1 MENQLSKRQTEEV
14 GTLKFKDFTEENPA
28 TELLR
33 FIDGLCFKLSLPPL
47 EEGQVIY
54 IAKFLVSEF
63 KWATMEDIDNA
74 ILKAKAGKL
83 KGLNSSDYNKLGID
97 YLGRVLNAYR
107 LYKADLV
114 QSKRVSTPIVPNSLP
129 YDGNS
134 PQIAFKHIKD
144 VFQSEK
150 GGLNAFPDIMLADW
164 TMCYDYLIKEGKM
177 IEQSLEDK
185 IEFAEMVRE
194 DLKQELI
201 DNRVDER
208 SIAFKV
214 KMDKAISK
222 YSVASECIRRLVKA
236 WFLTN
241 IDELKK

>member
-1 MENQLSKRQTEEV
+1 MENQLSKPQRDEL
-14 GTLKFKDFTEENPA
+14 GTKKFKDFPEDNPA

-54 IAKFLVSEF
+54 IAKFLVKEY
-63 KWATMEDIDNA
+63 KWATLEDIDEA
-74 ILKAKAGKL
+74 ILKAKSGKL
-83 KGLNSSDYNKLGID
+83 KGLNSSDYNKLSID

-114 QSKRVSTPIVPNSLP
+114 QSKRVTAEVAPNALP
-129 YDGNS
+129 YNENN
-134 PQIAFKHIKD
+134 PYIAFKHIKE
-144 VFQSEK
+144 VFESEK
-150 GGLNAFPDIMLADW
+150 GGVNQFPDIMLADW
-164 TMCYDYLIKEGKM
+164 TECYNYLIKEGKM

-201 DNRVDER
+201 DNRTDER

-222 YSVASECIRRLVKA
+222 YSVAAECIRRLVKA
-236 WFLTN
+236 YFLTN
-241 IDELKK
+241 INKL